1 MQGGLTLPNREH
13 YLNTNDSTIVDALK
27 VTMFRHIM
35 LLIKDDTPEDDAHA
49 DMIIDA
55 EVLFV

>member
-1 MQGGLTLPNREH
+1 MPNREH
-13 YLNTNDSTIVDALK
+13 YLNTNDSKIVDALK

-35 LLIKDDTPEDDAHA
+35 LLIKDDTPEDDANA

-55 EVLFV
+55 EVHIVV